1 MKNFGEKNIIF
12 KRLVIFAI
20 AAFMWSSTIGIV
32 SVADVVIVPSGAP
45 PPDPVVDGVISP
57 GEYDD
62 ALYIPLTGPWP
73 PDAPFPPSLVDCYV
87 YWDTQYLWI
96 AVDEPVPNW
105 GGGSDFIEFMWDAGP
120 SSPNYYH
127 AWVLFSDGNWQYVRC
142 GKPTGCWGWAA
153 DPFPGTS
160 WWATGTATEFKID
173 YTLYGTSFGD
183 AIKIVIDTAENTGGF
198 PPFGDCQVWPAN
210 PTYYPCETP
219 SAIATWGTIVLGGN
233 QPPVADAGGPYS
245 GMVGESIL
253 LDGSGSYDL
262 DGTIVSYEWDLDDD
276 GFYDDATGS
285 TTTNSWSFEGSYPI
299 SLKVTDDG
307 GLNDTDDSTVSIGD
321 HVVDGVINT
330 GEYDGGVTVQLVGRT
345 DPTWTVDAYIDW
357 DSEYL
362 YLAVNEP
369 VPHYPTGSGLDWIEF
384 GIDPTP
390 SSPDRHIFGFFA
402 DGSQTYMGSLGSYT
416 YLAVSSTATEF
427 RIKYTDFGITEGDTI
442 KMEIDRNDGT
452 AIPPPPLHTYG
463 FAAFWPEHAAVY
475 APDTMD
481 STTWGDVTLSPPA
494 DVPPVADV
502 NGPYED
508 DNCDYTIDFDGSG
521 SDDPD
526 GTIVSYDWD
535 FGDGTGWHN
544 DLGATPPYTYSDFGE
559 YTVNLRVTDND
570 GLTDTDTITAK
581 VYGVVANAN
590 GPYEDSDCDD
600 DYTIIFDGSGSTGYK
615 TPLTYEWDFGDGTG
629 WHNDLCAAPPYTY
642 PNFGEYT
649 VTLRV
654 TESGNGC
661 SDTDTA
667 TVKIYKVTANANG
680 PYSSVDGSSVQF
692 NSSGSSSCCGETLS
706 YSWDFDDGNTST
718 LENPTHTY
726 TSIGVYTVTLTV
738 EGSVSHCTDDDTAP
752 VLISSPPNQPTITG
766 SNSGKAGVEY
776 EYTFNAVDPDGDNV
790 KYHIDWGDS
799 NSETTTFSPSG
810 TDVKVKHTWSTKGPY
825 TIKATAEDTNGLVGP
840 EGTLSVSMPKNRAT
854 QGLFLQ
860 ILQNFLEQHPNLFP
874 ILRLLLGL

>member
-1 MKNFGEKNIIF
+1 LREEEKMKNFGEKNIIF

-219 SAIATWGTIVLGGN
+219 SSIATWGTIVLGGN

-330 GEYDGGVTVQLVGRT
+330 GEYDGGVTVQLV
-345 DPTWTVDAYIDW
+345 
-357 DSEYL
+357 
-362 YLAVNEP
+362 
-369 VPHYPTGSGLDWIEF
+369 
-384 GIDPTP
+384 
-390 SSPDRHIFGFFA
+390 
-402 DGSQTYMGSLGSYT
+402 
-416 YLAVSSTATEF
+416 
-427 RIKYTDFGITEGDTI
+427 
-442 KMEIDRNDGT
+442 
-452 AIPPPPLHTYG
+452 
-463 FAAFWPEHAAVY
+463 
-475 APDTMD
+475 
-481 STTWGDVTLSPPA
+481 
-494 DVPPVADV
+494 
-502 NGPYED
+502 
-508 DNCDYTIDFDGSG
+508 
-521 SDDPD
+521 
-526 GTIVSYDWD
+526 
-535 FGDGTGWHN
+535 
-544 DLGATPPYTYSDFGE
+544 
-559 YTVNLRVTDND
+559 
-570 GLTDTDTITAK
+570 
-581 VYGVVANAN
+581 
-590 GPYEDSDCDD
+590 
-600 DYTIIFDGSGSTGYK
+600 
-615 TPLTYEWDFGDGTG
+615 
-629 WHNDLCAAPPYTY
+629 
-642 PNFGEYT
+642 
-649 VTLRV
+649 
-654 TESGNGC
+654 
-661 SDTDTA
+661 
-667 TVKIYKVTANANG
+667 
-680 PYSSVDGSSVQF
+680 
-692 NSSGSSSCCGETLS
+692 
-706 YSWDFDDGNTST
+706 
-718 LENPTHTY
+718 
-726 TSIGVYTVTLTV
+726 
-738 EGSVSHCTDDDTAP
+738 
-752 VLISSPPNQPTITG
+752 
-766 SNSGKAGVEY
+766 
-776 EYTFNAVDPDGDNV
+776 
-790 KYHIDWGDS
+790 
-799 NSETTTFSPSG
+799 
-810 TDVKVKHTWSTKGPY
+810 
-825 TIKATAEDTNGLVGP
+825 
-840 EGTLSVSMPKNRAT
+840 
-854 QGLFLQ
+854 
-860 ILQNFLEQHPNLFP
+860 
-874 ILRLLLGL
+874 